1 MGSLGFGEPGKSG
14 FNICDEQIAVS
25 RAQAEVL
32 HLQAHELKH
41 ELSLRHWSLRMHH
54 ISDVMKVT
62 FEVAAALTALGVIA
76 IVAAA
81 IWSAAHDD
89 GAVIEAF
96 KVPPDMAQKGLTGD
110 VVASQLLDRLT
121 DMQARTDSIRAPS
134 SYASNF
140 GDRRSRIQVPDTG
153 VSIAEAYRY
162 CSRHGSAI
170 RRVFRVKFSIRHRA
184 SSSRRAPRRPSRRA
198 LRRPANAISTSS
210 STGPPN
216 MSTAQTQ
223 PFRYGTY
230 LLRRNRYAEAR
241 WPSWRISR

>member
-1 MGSLGFGEPGKSG
+1 MDEKDEDGQTGPDSRLEPRIDAAWEVLGSASREKADSYL
-14 FNICDEQIAVS
+14 DEQIAVS

-62 FEVAAALTALGVIA
+62 FEIAAALTALVVIA
-76 IVAAA
+76 IIAAA

-121 DMQARTDSIRAPS
+121 DMQARTDSVRTPS

-140 GDRRSRIQVPDTG
+140 GNDIKVEIPDTG

-162 CSRHGSAI
+162 LAGW
-170 RRVFRVKFSIRHRA
+170 
-184 SSSRRAPRRPSRRA
+184 
-198 LRRPANAISTSS
+198 L
-210 STGPPN
+210 
-216 MSTAQTQ
+216 
-223 PFRYGTY
+223 
-230 LLRRNRYAEAR
+230 
-241 WPSWRISR
+241 